1 MNFLTSGQNSL
12 YTEGGLLY
20 DKLTEF
26 SQKGKLVF
34 VASQPK
40 IYTWGNEEIPMEGIG
55 ESARKQQ
62 ITDMIITFGR
72 CPNTPNHIGVMKIAK
87 NRRGEVGDKSHYIR
101 LSNGRFRLIS
111 SLLYSEIK
119 NLPMKRNYL
128 DGDIDAMERQVQV
141 SSMKQ

>member
-1 MNFLTSGQNSL
+1 M
-12 YTEGGLLY
+12 
-20 DKLTEF
+20 
-26 SQKGKLVF
+26 
-34 VASQPK
+34 
-40 IYTWGNEEIPMEGIG
+40 
-55 ESARKQQ
+55 
-62 ITDMIITFGR
+62 GR

-87 NRRGEVGDKSHYIR
+87 NRRGEVGDKSHYIL

>member
-1 MNFLTSGQNSL
+1 MEALAESSR
-12 YTEGGLLY
+12 
-20 DKLTEF
+20 K
-26 SQKGKLVF
+26 SQIVD
-34 VASQPK
+34 A
-40 IYTWGNEEIPMEGIG
+40 
-55 ESARKQQ
+55 
-62 ITDMIITFGR
+62 IITIGR